1 MNFLPKNGVLY
12 LLITRV
18 EKMEYK
24 IGCVVKHPNQN
35 LDWGV
40 GVVLNDDDG
49 TSVQVCFSTVGVKTL
64 SLQHV
69 KPIIIENP
77 SEHVAK
83 AKEIIAK
90 NRVYIGDSFL
100 DIFHDIKSKYPHH
113 LIIIENGRFFDAL
126 EQDAEV
132 LSEKYGWKIYERQ
145 TGVAI
150 GFPVDARKIWED
162 LRNQKI
168 PYIVVSQL
176 PKNERLGL
184 QRSISEVFL

>member
-1 MNFLPKNGVLY
+1 MQ
-12 LLITRV
+12 
-18 EKMEYK
+18 YK
-24 IGCVVKHPNQN
+24 IGSIVKHPNKS
-35 LDWGV
+35 LDWGL
-40 GVVLNDDDG
+40 GVVLKEIDG
-49 TSVQVCFSTVGVKTL
+49 VSVQVCFAVAGVKTL
-64 SLQHV
+64 SLQHIT
-69 KPIIIENP
+69 PILIEDPENHAMEA
-77 SEHVAK
+77 SK
-83 AKEIIAK
+83 IIAK

-113 LIIIENGRFFDAL
+113 LLIIENGRFFDAL

-150 GFPVDARKIWED
+150 GFPVDAQKIWED

-176 PKNERLGL
+176 PQEGQGKIH
-184 QRSISEVFL
+184 RSISEVFP

>member
-1 MNFLPKNGVLY
+1 
-12 LLITRV
+12 
-18 EKMEYK
+18 MEYK

-35 LDWGV
+35 LDWGM
-40 GVVLNDDDG
+40 GVVLKDDDG
-49 TSVQVCFSTVGVKTL
+49 MSVQVCFSSVGVKTL
-64 SLQHV
+64 SLHHI

-77 SEHVAK
+77 SEHAAK
-83 AKEIIAK
+83 AKEVIAK

-126 EQDAEV
+126 EQDAEM

-150 GFPVDARKIWED
+150 GFPVDAQKIWED

-176 PKNERLGL
+176 PQEGQGKIH
-184 QRSISEVFL
+184 RSISQIFL